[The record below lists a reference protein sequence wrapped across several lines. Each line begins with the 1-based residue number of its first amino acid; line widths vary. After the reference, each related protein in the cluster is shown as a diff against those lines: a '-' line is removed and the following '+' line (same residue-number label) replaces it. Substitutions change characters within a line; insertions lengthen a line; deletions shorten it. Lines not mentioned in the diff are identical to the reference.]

1 MSEAEIVSEIFL
13 LFISKTLLECYLAD
27 VTSFI
32 LKYITFQLLKTG
44 WIRINLQKSGLS
56 PEYQITQ

>member
-13 LFISKTLLECYLAD
+13 LFISKILLEWYLAD

-32 LKYITFQLLKTG
+32 LKYITFQLLKKG